1 MMNTPEQA
9 STLWCP
15 MARVAQIGA
24 AETSATYNRALVKR
38 HVPVKMADVSPEDFE
53 LGGDEPLPI
62 EAMVLKTDL
71 QMSAASRCIADQ
83 CAMWRWEHATASVPT
98 TTLGA
103 GGDPARTVETR
114 TVHTHGF
121 CGLAPM
127 HGATA

>member
-15 MARVAQIGA
+15 MARVAQIGEEETA
-24 AETSATYNRALVKR
+24 A
-38 HVPVKMADVSPEDFE
+38 
-53 LGGDEPLPI
+53 
-62 EAMVLKTDL
+62 
-71 QMSAASRCIADQ
+71 RCIADQ

-103 GGDPARTVETR
+103 GGEPGRTFETR
-114 TVHTHGF
+114 TVQTHGY

-127 HGATA
+127 HGATKAQS